1 VISAASAK
9 LCRES
14 YAGEIM
20 ATNPTVSVIIPAYN
34 VASYIAETLESVLAQ
49 TYRDFE
55 TIVIN
60 DGSTDDTEAR
70 IAPFRPR
77 INYIHK
83 KNGGVHSARNA
94 GLRAS
99 RGRYIAFLDG
109 DDMWMPR
116 YLEALLGML
125 ENDPKISAVYPNAY
139 LFGSPHFTG
148 KLHQELFPVSEP
160 VTFERVL
167 KRECFIFCSVLLRRS
182 VLDEVGGFDEGLREQ
197 GAEDLDLWLRILQCG
212 YRFQFTTE
220 PLVKYRWRHDSL
232 SNHGA
237 GMLRSVIHVYEKWL
251 SDERTTPSQLQWIES
266 FLPRLYA
273 QLNLAQF
280 KELMRAG
287 NYQDAAPQ
295 LELANEYF
303 RSPKLS
309 LLRSAVHLAPGLV
322 RRWALK

>member
-1 VISAASAK
+1 
-9 LCRES
+9 
-14 YAGEIM
+14 M
-20 ATNPTVSVIIPAYN
+20 TTNPTVSVIIPAYN
-34 VASYIAETLESVLAQ
+34 VASYISDTLESVLAQ

-55 TIVIN
+55 AIVIN
-60 DGSTDDTEAR
+60 DGSTDDTEAV
-70 IAPFRPR
+70 IAPFRSR

-83 KNGGVHSARNA
+83 KNGGVHTARNA
-94 GLRAS
+94 GLRAA

-139 LFGSPHFTG
+139 FFGSPRLTG
-148 KLHQELFPVSEP
+148 KLHQGLYPVSAP

-182 VLDEVGGFDEGLREQ
+182 VLDEVGGFDEELWEQ
-197 GAEDLDLWLRILQCG
+197 GAEDLDLWLRILQFG
-212 YRFQFTTE
+212 HRFQFTTE

-232 SNHGA
+232 SNNGV
-237 GMLRSVIHVYEKWL
+237 GMLRSVIHVYEKWIP
-251 SDERTTPSQLQWIES
+251 DKRTTPSQLQWIES
-266 FLPRLYA
+266 FLPGLYA

-280 KELMRAG
+280 KALMRAG
-287 NYQDAAPQ
+287 NYQDAVPQ
-295 LELANEYF
+295 LELANEYY
-303 RSPKLS
+303 RSAKLS
-309 LLRSAVHLAPGLV
+309 LLRSAMHLAPGLV